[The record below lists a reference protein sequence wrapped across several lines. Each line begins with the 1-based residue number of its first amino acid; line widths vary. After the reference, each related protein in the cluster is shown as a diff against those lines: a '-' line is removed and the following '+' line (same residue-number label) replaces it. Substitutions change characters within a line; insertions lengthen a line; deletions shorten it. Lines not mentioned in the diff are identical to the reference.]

1 MPTIAT
7 PRSVRSRPSAAS
19 PAATCWTYGQWLQM
33 KVTTSAGPVSSSRLT
48 VAPVAGS
55 GSANRGAGVPRASIV
70 DSVAMLA
77 RVGPLAWQMN
87 GQPLPHAHGWGG
99 RPRQGRA
106 GRGDFVV
113 VAASELRHPGFG
125 AGTCALMEKLFTPVK
140 LLGPESMPCP
150 RRADEERPAERT
162 ESRRRMGAA
171 RYRDGVSGKSPDRL
185 DSTPAST

>member
-87 GQPLPHAHGWGG
+87 GQPLPHAHGWAGAGGSSRLHRGTQRQMGYRDHRARCPVAELLSGPRLSHPAGAG
-99 RPRQGRA
+99 RPRQGHA

-113 VAASELRHPGFG
+113 VAASELRHPGSAQG
-125 AGTCALMEKLFTPVK
+125 
-140 LLGPESMPCP
+140 
-150 RRADEERPAERT
+150 RAH
-162 ESRRRMGAA
+162 
-171 RYRDGVSGKSPDRL
+171 
-185 DSTPAST
+185 